1 MNDRS
6 SRALLERLIGLATVS
21 RDSNLDMIEF
31 IRLYLEELGVQSELF
46 YNAERT
52 KANLFATIGPRERGG
67 IVLSGHTDVVPVDG
81 QAWTVDAFRLT
92 ERDGRLYGRGTADMK
107 GFIASVLAAVPGFL
121 ERELKLP
128 VHLAFSYDEEVGC
141 LGVRPMLA
149 ELERRAHKPAL
160 CLIGEPTELKP
171 VLGHKGKLAMRCQVK
186 GAPCHSAYA
195 PYGVNAIQYA
205 ARMIGRLEE
214 IGEKLAQPEHHDER
228 FDPPFSTVQTGVI
241 KGGRALNIVPAE
253 CEFDFEVRALPGF
266 DANQVADEL
275 QSYAEAELLPK
286 MRAVR
291 SDTDIRLQPLSAYPG
306 LATSPDSEAARLLAL
321 LSGSIEFG
329 TVAFG
334 TEGGLFDQAGIPTV
348 VCGPGSMDQGHKPD
362 EFVTVE
368 QLHKCDAMLARL
380 GDYISAASRDVCV
393 K

>member
-1 MNDRS
+1 MNERS
-6 SRALLERLIGLATVS
+6 SRALLERLIGFATVS

-31 IRLYLEELGVQSELF
+31 IRSYLDELGVESELF

-81 QAWTVDAFRLT
+81 QAWTVDPFRLT

-107 GFIASVLAAVPGFL
+107 GYIASVLAAVPGLL

-149 ELERRAHKPAL
+149 ELAQRAHKPAL

-214 IGEKLAQPEHHDER
+214 IGEQLARPEHHDER

-266 DANQVADEL
+266 DANRVADEL
-275 QSYAEAELLPK
+275 QTYAEAELLPK
-286 MRAVR
+286 MRAVKA
-291 SDTDIRLQPLSAYPG
+291 DTEIRFEPLSAYPG

-321 LSGSIEFG
+321 LSGSVEFG

-334 TEGGLFDQAGIPTV
+334 TEGGLFNQAGIPAV

-368 QLHKCDAMLARL
+368 QLRECDAMLARL
-380 GDYISAASRDVCV
+380 AEYVSAAS
-393 K
+393 

>member
-6 SRALLERLIGLATVS
+6 SRALLERLIGFATVS

-31 IRLYLEELGVQSELF
+31 IRLYLKELGVESELF
-46 YNAERT
+46 YNSERT
-52 KANLFATIGPRERGG
+52 KANLFATIGPPERGG

-81 QAWTVDAFRLT
+81 QAWTVDPFRLT

-107 GFIASVLAAVPGFL
+107 GFIASVLAAVPRFL
-121 ERELKLP
+121 ARESKLP

-205 ARMIGRLEE
+205 ARMIGHLEE
-214 IGEKLAQPEHHDER
+214 IGAQLAQPEHHDER

-266 DANQVADEL
+266 DANQVADRL
-275 QSYAEAELLPK
+275 QTYAESELLPK
-286 MRAVR
+286 MRAVK

-306 LATSPDSEAARLLAL
+306 LATSPDGEAARLLAL
-321 LSGSIEFG
+321 LSGSLEFG

-362 EFVTVE
+362 EFVSVE
-368 QLHKCDAMLARL
+368 QLRNCDAMLIRL
-380 GDYISAASRDVCV
+380 ADHVSAAR
-393 K
+393 

>member
-6 SRALLERLIGLATVS
+6 SRALLERLIGFATVS

-31 IRLYLEELGVQSELF
+31 IRRYLDELGVESELF

-81 QAWTVDAFRLT
+81 QAWTVDPFRLT

-107 GFIASVLAAVPGFL
+107 GYIASVLAAVPGL
-121 ERELKLP
+121 RERELKLP

-149 ELERRAHKPAL
+149 ELAQRAHKPAL

-214 IGEKLAQPEHHDER
+214 IGERLAQPEHHDER

-241 KGGRALNIVPAE
+241 NGGRALNIVPAE

-275 QSYAEAELLPK
+275 ETYAAAELLPK
-286 MRAVR
+286 MRAVK
-291 SDTDIRLQPLSAYPG
+291 SDTDIRFQSLSAYPG

-321 LSGSIEFG
+321 LSGSTEYG

-334 TEGGLFDQAGIPTV
+334 TEGGLFDEAGIPTV

-362 EFVTVE
+362 EFVTVA
-368 QLHKCDAMLARL
+368 QLRDCDAMLARL
-380 GDYISAASRDVCV
+380 ADYVSAAS
-393 K
+393 

>member
-1 MNDRS
+1 MSEVS
-6 SRALLERLIGLATVS
+6 SRELLERLIGFATVS
-21 RDSNLDMIEF
+21 RDSNLELIAF
-31 IRLYLEELGVQSELF
+31 IQHHLAELGVESELF
-46 YNAERT
+46 YNPART
-52 KANLFATIGPRERGG
+52 KANLFATIGPCDRGG
-67 IVLSGHTDVVPVDG
+67 VVLSGHTDVVPVDG
-81 QAWTVDAFRLT
+81 QAWTVEPFRLT

-107 GFIASVLAAVPGFL
+107 GFIASVLAAVPVFL
-121 ERELKLP
+121 KRPLKLP

-149 ELERRAHKPAL
+149 ELEKRPHKPRL

-171 VLGHKGKLAMRCQVK
+171 VLGHKGKLAVRCHVK
-186 GAPCHSAYA
+186 GAACHSAYA

-205 ARMIGRLEE
+205 ARLIGRLEE
-214 IGEKLAQPEHHDER
+214 IGSALAQPEHHDQR

-266 DANQVADEL
+266 HAYQVADEL
-275 QSYAEAELLPK
+275 QTYAEAELLPK
-286 MRAVR
+286 MRSVQP
-291 SDTDIRLQPLSAYPG
+291 DTDIRLQPLSAYPG

-321 LSGSIEFG
+321 LSGSTEFG

-334 TEGGLFDQAGIPTV
+334 TEGGLFDQVGIPTV

-362 EFVTVE
+362 EFITLE
-368 QLHKCDAMLARL
+368 QLTRCDSMLARL
-380 GDYISAASRDVCV
+380 AEYLWSPV
-393 K
+393 

>member
-6 SRALLERLIGLATVS
+6 SRALLERLIGFATVS

-31 IRLYLEELGVQSELF
+31 IRRYLDQLGVESELF

-52 KANLFATIGPRERGG
+52 KANLFATIGPREGGG

-81 QAWTVDAFRLT
+81 QAWTVDPFRLT

-107 GFIASVLAAVPGFL
+107 GFIASVLAAVPGLL
-121 ERELKLP
+121 EHELKLP

-149 ELERRAHKPAL
+149 ELAQRAHKPAL
-160 CLIGEPTELKP
+160 CLIGEPTGLKP

-214 IGEKLAQPEHHDER
+214 IGEQLAQPEHHDER

-241 KGGRALNIVPAE
+241 NGGRALNIVPAE

-266 DANQVADEL
+266 DANQVADQL
-275 QSYAEAELLPK
+275 QTYAEAELLPK
-286 MRAVR
+286 MRAVK

-306 LATSPDSEAARLLAL
+306 LATSPDSDAARLLAL

-368 QLHKCDAMLARL
+368 QLRDCDAMLARL
-380 GDYISAASRDVCV
+380 ADYVSAAS
-393 K
+393 